1 MRVHEQR
8 TKPVHWWLLLAV
20 LLSTGW
26 FASCQATP
34 NGRKNAE
41 TISVLPHENYVTAT
55 PFQPQGGYHQSP
67 YDFPTPTETGT
78 PTATPRPTRTA
89 TPKSAGTKSKPSN
102 KPTQTP
108 FVGVSPI
115 PSPLPAEAN
124 EEVEAV
130 SHSGINPLTGLMV
143 ADPSLLERRPIAVK
157 ITLFPRYVRP
167 QSGLSLADVTFEYY
181 IEDGLTRFIAV
192 FYGNNAA
199 MAGPVRSGRFFDEH
213 VARMY
218 QAFFVFKYADPRVY
232 EYYKDSDLKD
242 YLVVP
247 GNGACPPFVIGRNGR
262 DTYNNIFLNIVKFK
276 DCIARRTGVD
286 NTRPPLRSGFFS
298 YLPPQDALPAEHI
311 FTQYSADDYNYW
323 QYLRTENRYL
333 RYQETNDVRKEKPAS
348 YAPLTDALTGLAVKA
363 DNVVVLFVSHRFANS
378 NEAEDE
384 VYHIDLYGSGPAYVF
399 RDGLALE
406 ATWNRTHL
414 NQPLLLTNAL
424 GAPVYLRPG
433 VTFYQ
438 VIGLASETWADGADW
453 HFSFS
458 AP

>member
-8 TKPVHWWLLLAV
+8 TKPAYWWLFLAL
-20 LLSTGW
+20 LLSAGW

-34 NGRKNAE
+34 NGRKSIE
-41 TISVLPHENYVTAT
+41 TISVLPHDNDVTAT
-55 PFQPQGGYHQSP
+55 PFQPEGEYHQSP

-78 PTATPRPTRTA
+78 PTATPRPTKTA
-89 TPKSAGTKSKPSN
+89 TPKSAGTKSKSSN

-130 SHSGINPLTGLMV
+130 SHSGVNPLTGMMA

-192 FYGNNAA
+192 FYGNNAT

-262 DTYNNIFLNIVKFK
+262 DTYNNIFLNTVKFK
-276 DCIARRTGVD
+276 DCIARRAGVD

-298 YLPPQDALPAEHI
+298 YLPPQAALPAERI

-333 RYQETNDVRKEKPAS
+333 RYQETNDVHKEKPAS

-384 VYHIDLYGSGPAYVF
+384 VYHIDLYGSGQAYIF

-406 ATWNRTHL
+406 ATWKRTHL

-424 GAPVYLRPG
+424 GAPVYLKPG

-438 VIGLASETWADGADW
+438 VIGLTSEAWVDGADW